1 MKKNITKHYADLKG
15 RDSYGKFLIRI
26 QTDFSQLTLETSNG
40 DAYIDINKSELKEI
54 RDFITE
60 LLGDSG
66 QADA

>member
-1 MKKNITKHYADLKG
+1 MKSKITKYYADLKG

-26 QTDFSQLTLETSNG
+26 QTDFSQFILETSNG
-40 DAYIDINKSELKEI
+40 DAYIDIDKSELKEI

-60 LLGDSG
+60 LLGDTD